1 MSWRGVAQGAG
12 AFVLFLVLYTII
24 GSMVG
29 AVALNF
35 FENPFLKG

>member
-1 MSWRGVAQGAG
+1 VARGVG
-12 AFVLFLVLYTII
+12 AFVLFLVPYTII

-35 FENPFLKG
+35 FKIPFFKG